1 MKPTLKEIDTDK
13 RVALFENDARIF
25 SVEYDLY
32 PNGHCYISACDI
44 NLNDIEA
51 YITKSIDAY
60 LLALSGKP
68 EAKGKQDRYLDDKG
82 KDLIDEWAETYPIE
96 TFRVLM
102 WEQMRKYHRRL
113 GKKDDI
119 KKEVE
124 KIADYANRWLEVEKN
139 EK

>member
-1 MKPTLKEIDTDK
+1 MKPTLREIDTEK
-13 RVALFENDARIF
+13 RVALFEDHSGFFR
-25 SVEYDLY
+25 VEYDMQ
-32 PNGHCYISACDI
+32 PNGYCCIGEDLPVDDDYR
-44 NLNDIEA
+44 A

-68 EAKGKQDRYLDDKG
+68 GSKGKQERYLDDEG

-102 WEQMRKYHRRL
+102 WEQMRKYQRRL

-119 KKEVE
+119 QKEVE
-124 KIADYANRWLEVEKN
+124 KIADYANRWLEVEKAN
-139 EK
+139 N

>member
-1 MKPTLKEIDTDK
+1 MKPTLREIDTDK
-13 RVALFENDARIF
+13 RVALFETALMFFN
-25 SVEYDLY
+25 VKYELHE
-32 PNGHCYISACDI
+32 NGHCYISECDI
-44 NLNDIEA
+44 DLDGAEA

-60 LLALSGKP
+60 LLALNGNP
-68 EAKGKQDRYLDDKG
+68 ETNGKQERYLDDEG

-96 TFRVLM
+96 TLRVLM

-124 KIADYANRWLEVEKN
+124 KIADYARRWLEVEKAN
-139 EK
+139 N